1 MIRILQC
8 VNNMQRAGLETLLMN
23 YYRHIDRDRIQ
34 FDFLMHRS
42 ERSAYDDEI
51 ESMGG
56 RIFRAPRLYPQ
67 NYPAYFAHMSRFFRE
82 HPEYTIVH
90 SHIDAMSWLPLLAA
104 KRAGLPVRIAHSHSA
119 GIDRDIKYP
128 LKQMFRFLLPTVTTH
143 RAACGTDAGLFLFR
157 GGNFQII
164 PNAVDAAA
172 FAYDAAVRCDKRR
185 ELGLNDALVIGH
197 AGRFAA
203 VKNHDFL
210 LEVFAALLKERSDA
224 RLLLAGTGEL
234 ETAVKERA
242 AAMGLSEKVSFLGSR
257 EDLNELYQAMDIFV
271 MPSLYEGFPGVGVEA
286 QFAGLPCVFSDRI
299 TRELAFTERCSFL
312 PLEGGAELWVRE
324 ILSRQAEPTER
335 TGVCCPDYD
344 IKQAAKA
351 LEEYYMRLYEQ
362 QQAEI

>member
-23 YYRHIDRDRIQ
+23 YYRNIDREKLQ

-42 ERSAYDDEI
+42 EPSAYDDEI

-56 RIFRAPRLYPQ
+56 RIFRAPRLYPH

-104 KRAGLPVRIAHSHSA
+104 RRAGVPVRIAHSHNTD
-119 GIDRDIKYP
+119 IDRDMKYP

-143 RAACGTDAGLFLFR
+143 RAACGTEAGRFLFR
-157 GGNFQII
+157 GGDFQII

-172 FAYDAAVRCDKRR
+172 FAYDAALRHDKRL
-185 ELGLNDALVIGH
+185 ELGLNDALVMGH
-197 AGRFAA
+197 AGRFTD
-203 VKNHDFL
+203 VKNQAFL
-210 LEVFAALLKERSDA
+210 VDVLYQVLRAEPEAM
-224 RLLLAGTGEL
+224 LLLAGTGAREG
-234 ETAVKERA
+234 AVKEKA
-242 AAMGLSEKVSFLGSR
+242 AAMGLADRVLFLGSR
-257 EDLNELYQAMDIFV
+257 SDMAGLYQAMDVFV
-271 MPSLYEGFPGVGVEA
+271 MPSLFEGLPVVGVEA

-312 PLEGGAELWVRE
+312 SLEGGAALWAEE
-324 ILSRQAEPTER
+324 ILCRYRARLPR
-335 TGVCCPDYD
+335 TGVRCPDYD

-362 QQAEI
+362 RQAEK